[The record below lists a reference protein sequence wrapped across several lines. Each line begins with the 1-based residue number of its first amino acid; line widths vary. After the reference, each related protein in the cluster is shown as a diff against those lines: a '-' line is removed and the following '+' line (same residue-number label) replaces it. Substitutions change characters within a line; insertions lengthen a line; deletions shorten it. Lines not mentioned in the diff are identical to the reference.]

1 MGESRTLSPMK
12 LSSLIRMKIRSV
24 SLEMRIRHRYL
35 GWVLFILPAGAVLT
49 ILLLWPLVDVVWT
62 SFQARNMLNLD
73 RRGFVGL
80 ANFGSFFSDSL
91 WWLALKNGLIW
102 TVGSVAGEFF
112 VGLGSALLLNQNLRG
127 RVIFRSLVLIPW
139 IVPIVVASILWRW
152 MLNPD
157 FGIVNVLLVKSGIL
171 ESPVYWLGEV
181 NTALY
186 SCIFVNIWRSFP
198 FYTIV
203 FLAALRSIPPEE
215 TEAALIDGANSFQRF
230 IYIMIP
236 HLRYVSLVVIV
247 LHVMWTFYH
256 FDFVWLLTGGGPLNA
271 SEILP
276 TLIYRTAF
284 RYYDFGVASAMSVMM
299 TVILGML
306 IFTYFKLIGGGS
318 R

>member
-1 MGESRTLSPMK
+1 M
-12 LSSLIRMKIRSV
+12 
-24 SLEMRIRHRYL
+24 
-35 GWVLFILPAGAVLT
+35 
-49 ILLLWPLVDVVWT
+49 
-62 SFQARNMLNLD
+62 
-73 RRGFVGL
+73 
-80 ANFGSFFSDSL
+80 
-91 WWLALKNGLIW
+91 
-102 TVGSVAGEFF
+102 
-112 VGLGSALLLNQNLRG
+112 
-127 RVIFRSLVLIPW
+127 LIPW

-230 IYIMIP
+230 TYIMIP